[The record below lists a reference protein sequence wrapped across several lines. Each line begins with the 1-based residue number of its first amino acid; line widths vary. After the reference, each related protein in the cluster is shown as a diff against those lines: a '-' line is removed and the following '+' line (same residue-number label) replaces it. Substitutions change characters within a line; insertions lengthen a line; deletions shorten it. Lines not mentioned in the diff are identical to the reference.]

1 MRSNRTMAFKFTLT
15 LLDDSTSGRVC
26 MQQAKKSCMLSVER
40 LSKNDLSKVKKSAP
54 AIYVLRGG
62 NQLYIG
68 KSEDWRERLFQH
80 AAKSQPWWE
89 KAYVFTLSHGESF
102 SLDELSDLEHWFYTY
117 FKSKLDESG
126 LHETYRFENKQEPK
140 VKHKPTDAV
149 EEFADQMVEYL
160 ELLDDFFLFRPLDTA
175 VHNQDSIISAQQSQA
190 GEARILLHIDARK
203 NTSASAYLI
212 GQQKILL
219 LKGAVTGAVTP
230 SLSQKLKDLRAT
242 YHIPETG
249 GLLMEDVEFTSP
261 SAAAS
266 FVLGSPNSG
275 THLWLLEDGSRLK
288 DYQRRKKGK

>member
-1 MRSNRTMAFKFTLT
+1 MRNNRIMASKFTLT
-15 LLDDSTSGRVC
+15 LLDDSTNGRIC

-68 KSEDWRERLFQH
+68 KSEDWRERLSQH

-117 FKSKLDESG
+117 FKAKMDESG

-149 EEFADQMVEYL
+149 DEFADQMVEYL
-160 ELLDDFFLFRPLDTA
+160 EILDDFFLFHPINSSA
-175 VHNQDSIISAQQSQA
+175 HSHDSIISSSQNQA
-190 GEARILLHIDARK
+190 EEGRILLHIEARK
-203 NTSASAYLI
+203 GTSASAYLI
-212 GQQKILL
+212 GKKKLLL

-230 SLSQKLKDLRAT
+230 SLSQKLKNKRAA
-242 YHIPETG
+242 YHLPETG
-249 GLLMEDVEFTSP
+249 GVLMEDVEFTSP

-288 DYQRRKKGK
+288 DYQRKQKGK